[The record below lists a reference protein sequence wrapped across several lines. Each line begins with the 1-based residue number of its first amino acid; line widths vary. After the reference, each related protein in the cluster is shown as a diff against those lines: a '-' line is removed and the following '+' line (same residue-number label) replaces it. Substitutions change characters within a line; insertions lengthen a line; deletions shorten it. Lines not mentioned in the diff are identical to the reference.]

1 MPKKILV
8 VEDDPDARELLRS
21 ILTLAGLNVVLAT
34 DGQEGLERAR
44 EVSPDLVIT
53 DISMP
58 RLDGL
63 GLIRRL
69 REVPGLVNIPI
80 LAITSYGMEK
90 AMDAIRTGANR
101 ALARPVQNHL
111 VLVFVFDLLSRA

>member
-21 ILTLAGLNVVLAT
+21 ILTLAGLNVVLAR
-34 DGQEGLERAR
+34 DGEEGLERAR

-69 REVPGLVNIPI
+69 REVPDLLNIPI

-111 VLVFVFDLLSRA
+111 VLVFVFDLLSRV

>member
-21 ILTLAGLNVVLAT
+21 ILTLAGLNVVLAR
-34 DGQEGLERAR
+34 DGEEGLERAR

-69 REVPGLVNIPI
+69 REVPDLLNIPTNPGNHI
-80 LAITSYGMEK
+80 LWNGKGYGR
-90 AMDAIRTGANR
+90 D
-101 ALARPVQNHL
+101 
-111 VLVFVFDLLSRA
+111 

>member
-21 ILTLAGLNVVLAT
+21 ILTLAGLNVVLAR
-34 DGQEGLERAR
+34 DGEEGLERAR

-111 VLVFVFDLLSRA
+111 VLVFVFDLLSRV